1 MKKISLYLLLG
12 LVAMLN
18 TACNEDFKDWNDP
31 QAWDQEDAV
40 VIPGFAASAV
50 GTIDLNA
57 LAEDDTVSVFSLP
70 ATALPEGYV
79 LADARVIANPT
90 DINTVVNT
98 KLECATDG
106 RMANAKEALQA
117 MVKSTYGLRPVARK
131 FTCQVLVDAKKDGQ
145 AVLIDAGAIEI

>member
-1 MKKISLYLLLG
+1 MG

-90 DINTVVNT
+90 DINTV
-98 KLECATDG
+98 D
-106 RMANAKEALQA
+106 R
-117 MVKSTYGLRPVARK
+117 KSTRLNSSH
-131 FTCQVLVDAKKDGQ
+131 L
-145 AVLIDAGAIEI
+145 